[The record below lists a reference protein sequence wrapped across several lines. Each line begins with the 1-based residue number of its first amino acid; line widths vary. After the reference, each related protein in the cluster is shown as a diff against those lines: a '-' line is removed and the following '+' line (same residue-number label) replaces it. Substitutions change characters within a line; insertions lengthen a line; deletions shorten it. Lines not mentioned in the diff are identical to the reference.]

1 MIGPE
6 FHLLFRRKLPEAPRA
21 MMARIQAALCAAI
34 ILLDARDGEIAALRR
49 TSSRIGPF
57 LLLLLRK
64 GLRYSDPVILPVL
77 HLRDFLLFLLQLLE
91 VSLLL
96 IALLLC
102 YLVLHILAAHRV
114 DLILIIL
121 FLHLFLLCMGRG
133 ATVRW
138 AEQALFLPEVALV
151 LLPLATHLI
160 LPDPVEFLTLQG
172 LHFSAATRR
181 SYTPLLLR
189 SFLLLLRSCT
199 PLCLLPLAPPCRVPL
214 SHKLLPLPVLLLD
227 QPSSLIEFVSVLRV
241 QVVKV
246 HDAST

>member
-160 LPDPVEFLTLQG
+160 LAEPLEFLMLQG
-172 LHFSAATRR
+172 
-181 SYTPLLLR
+181 PVC
-189 SFLLLLRSCT
+189 SFRLRSCM
-199 PLCLLPLAPPCRVPL
+199 PLCRLLLAPLRRVPL
-214 SHKLLPLPVLLLD
+214 LHKLLPLQVLLLE
-227 QPSSLIEFVSVLRV
+227 QPSSLIKVVSVLRI
-241 QVVKV
+241 QVVEV
-246 HDAST
+246 HDAHT